1 MTPPIPR
8 LVLMC
13 GLPGSGK
20 TTEGRRLAETLGAV
34 RLSPD
39 EWLAGLGIDLW
50 DEGARARLERVLWDL
65 AQEMLC
71 LGQSVI
77 LESGFWL
84 RSDRDEKRTHARAVR
99 AGVELRYL
107 GVPLEELSRRLESR
121 SASEVGAARISRSDL
136 ERFAASFQPPDA
148 DELALFDAPS

>member
-1 MTPPIPR
+1 VTSPIPR

-39 EWLAGLGIDLW
+39 EWMVALGIDLW
-50 DEGARARLERVLWDL
+50 DERARERLERVLWDL
-65 AQEMLC
+65 AQEL
-71 LGQSVI
+71 LRIGQSVI
-77 LESGFWL
+77 LEFGFWL
-84 RSDRDEKRTHARAVR
+84 RSDRDEKRTGAQAIG
-99 AGVELRYL
+99 AGVEMRYL
-107 GVPLEELSRRLESR
+107 DVPIEELSRRLTSR
-121 SASEVGAARISRSDL
+121 ITSEVGAARISRSDL
-136 ERFAASFQPPDA
+136 ERFAASLQPPDA